1 MSRHTI
7 GIRREDK
14 HEWERRAPLT
24 PDAVRA
30 VVDDEQIDVVV
41 QTSPIR
47 VYPDAD
53 YAAAGATL
61 TDAMPEADVVFAV
74 KEIPLECF
82 RAGGAYVFFSHTI
95 KGQPHSMPM
104 LRRMMELGC
113 TLIDYEPI
121 TDDDGRRLVFF
132 GRHAGLA
139 GMIDT
144 LWLVGQRLEALGI
157 KTPFWALRLAH
168 EYASLDEALAHVR
181 DVGDAIRRDGLPD
194 AITPFVCGITGY
206 GNVSLGAQTVYD
218 ALGGRQVDPQTAAT
232 LAEHRTA
239 EELRS
244 TVYKVVFRNRDI
256 FQPEDG
262 SPFVRTDYFA
272 NPGRYRSV
280 FDEHLPSLTVLVN
293 AIYWAAEAPR
303 LVTNAWLR
311 DAFAAST
318 PPRLRVIGDI
328 SCDIDG
334 GVECTVKPTTPG
346 APAYVYDPKTGAV
359 ADGVTGP
366 GIAMMTTDCLPC
378 ELPREA
384 TASFTDALLPFV
396 PAIANANY
404 DGPLEDA
411 GLPPEIE
418 RAVVLWRGALT
429 PRYSHL
435 ETTPGDNG

>member
-1 MSRHTI
+1 MSRHAI

-24 PDAVRA
+24 PDAVRTL
-30 VVDDEQIDVVV
+30 VDEQSVDVVV
-41 QTSPIR
+41 QSSPIR
-47 VYPDAD
+47 VHAD
-53 YAAAGATL
+53 SEYAAAGATL

-74 KEIPLECF
+74 KEIPIEHF
-82 RAGGAYVFFSHTI
+82 RPGGAYVFFSHTI

-121 TDDDGRRLVFF
+121 ADDDGRRLVFF

-144 LWLVGQRLEALGI
+144 LWLVGQRLHALGI
-157 KTPFWALRLAH
+157 ATPFRMLRLAH
-168 EYASLDEALAHVR
+168 EYPSLEDALAHVR
-181 DVGDAIRRDGLPD
+181 DVGDAIRHDGLPD
-194 AITPFVCGITGY
+194 AVTPFVCGITGY

-218 ALGGRQVDPQTAAT
+218 ALGGRQVDPPTAAM
-232 LAEHRTA
+232 LAEQRDPA
-239 EELRS
+239 ELRT

-256 FQPEDG
+256 FQPKDG

-272 NPGRYRSV
+272 HPDRYRSV
-280 FDEHLPSLTVLVN
+280 FDEHLPSLTVIVN
-293 AIYWAAEAPR
+293 AIFWAADAPR

-311 DAFAAST
+311 DAFAGPT

-346 APAYVYDPKTGAV
+346 EPAYVFDPGTGAV

-396 PAIANANY
+396 PAIAGANY
-404 DGPLEDA
+404 DGPLADA

-429 PRYSHL
+429 PGYSYL
-435 ETTPGDNG
+435 GE